1 MTQLW
6 VTMTKI
12 NNIKAKAD
20 YLAKCMRY
28 VELCSRWFNVSLRA
42 FPNFE
47 EAKNISKKDHRSN
60 KKDEI
65 QTVSKVHTST
75 SKSREPVRQEWIGD

>member
-1 MTQLW
+1 
-6 VTMTKI
+6 MTKI

-47 EAKNISKKDHRSN
+47 EAKNISKKDYGNN

-65 QTVSKVHTST
+65 QTVSKIHTSS
-75 SKSREPVRQEWIGD
+75 SKPRESVRQEWIGD

>member
-1 MTQLW
+1 
-6 VTMTKI
+6 MTKI

-47 EAKNISKKDHRSN
+47 EAKNISKKDNGSN
-60 KKDEI
+60 KKNEI
-65 QTVSKVHTST
+65 QTISKIHTS
-75 SKSREPVRQEWIGD
+75 SSIPRESVRQEWIGD